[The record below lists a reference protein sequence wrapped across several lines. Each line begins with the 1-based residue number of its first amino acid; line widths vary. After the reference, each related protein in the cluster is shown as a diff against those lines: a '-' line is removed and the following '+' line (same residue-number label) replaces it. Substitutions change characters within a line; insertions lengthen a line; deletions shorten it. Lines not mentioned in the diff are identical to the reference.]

1 MVRLNSPD
9 DLPPSKAGLH
19 PRNLHRGP
27 YDFAR
32 LRSAHPE
39 LARFLRLDPRAGET
53 IDFADPEAVV
63 ALNTALLK
71 ACYGLATW
79 SLPPGYLCPPI
90 PSRVDYLHHVADL
103 LAGDGHLPRGR
114 AIRLLDLGTGANAIY
129 ALLAAQIYGWSV
141 VGSEVDPVAAAH
153 ARRLVAANPSVADRI
168 EVRQQPDP
176 AARLRNVVR
185 AGETFDLLVCNP
197 PFHASAADARA
208 ASTRKLRNLGG
219 GRRPRAVTLNFGG
232 QAGELWCDGG
242 EVEFIRAIIAESAA
256 DPGRCRWYTT
266 LVAKSEHLPALE
278 RALHGVRPREVRLI
292 ALAAGQKKS
301 RILAWTFTGPKT
313 DSSYQRKRAPHP
325 EPSST

>member
-1 MVRLNSPD
+1 MSRVNEPALNASD
-9 DLPPSKAGLH
+9 ALPPAKASLH

-32 LRSAHPE
+32 LSAAHPA
-39 LARFLRLDPRAGET
+39 LAGFLRLDPRAGET
-53 IDFADPEAVV
+53 IDFADPEAVI

-103 LAGDGHLPRGR
+103 LADGGPLPRGR
-114 AIRLLDLGTGANAIY
+114 DVRLLDLGLGANAIY

-141 VGSEVDPVAAAH
+141 VGSEIDPVAVAH
-153 ARRLVAANPSVADRI
+153 ARHLVAANPSVADRI

-185 AGETFDLLVCNP
+185 ACETFDLLVCNP
-197 PFHASAADARA
+197 PFHASAAEARA
-208 ASTRKLRNLGG
+208 AATRKLRNLSG

-232 QAGELWCDGG
+232 QAGELWCEGG
-242 EVEFIRAIIAESAA
+242 EVDFIRALTAESAA

-278 RALHGVRPREVRLI
+278 RALRAVRPREVRLI
-292 ALAAGQKKS
+292 ALAAGQKQS
-301 RILAWTFTGPKT
+301 RILAWTFTGP
-313 DSSYQRKRAPHP
+313 R
-325 EPSST
+325 PSST